1 MQEIGKMS
9 RRQSALDITPLAR
22 SRTLVQKFGGTSV
35 ASIEHIARVARRII
49 EARDAGSDVVVVV
62 SAMSGETDRLLALA
76 RQATPRP
83 EPSELDVLAATGE
96 QITAALTAMT
106 IQGMGHKARSFLGH
120 QVKIITDSSYSD
132 ARIRQVDRARI
143 DQALAAGEI
152 VVLAGFQGIDQEE
165 RITTLGRGGSDTTA
179 VALAAALEADACEIY
194 TDVDGV
200 YTADP
205 RLCPSARRLERV
217 SYRQMLAFS
226 SLGAKVLNHRS
237 VALAM
242 KYLTPIHVRTSF
254 SSAPG
259 TWVVDDD
266 QAAGAGEITGIAQ
279 DTNLACIRVIEP
291 DGSGQEAAVLVEA
304 LARHRIK
311 LDRVTP
317 SAMSTTRS
325 RPEATMVVRKSDL
338 DRALGVIGTH
348 KRAATEVE
356 TDLDI
361 SKVSVVGTGLH
372 GNSALAARIIRL
384 LSEADI
390 PIRSLSRTELSIS
403 CLLDAVRAASAIRV
417 LHEALGLSA
426 AGSDPGH
433 SAQTDSNPEQ
443 PSNDSSPR

>member
-1 MQEIGKMS
+1 
-9 RRQSALDITPLAR
+9 
-22 SRTLVQKFGGTSV
+22 
-35 ASIEHIARVARRII
+35 
-49 EARDAGSDVVVVV
+49 
-62 SAMSGETDRLLALA
+62 
-76 RQATPRP
+76 
-83 EPSELDVLAATGE
+83 
-96 QITAALTAMT
+96 MT
-106 IQGMGHKARSFLGH
+106 IQGLGRKARSFLGH
-120 QVKIITDSSYSD
+120 QVKIITDSTHSD

-143 DQALAAGEI
+143 EQTLAAGEI

-179 VALAAALEADACEIY
+179 VALAAALEADACEIF

-242 KYLTPIHVRTSF
+242 KYRTPIHVRTSF
-254 SSAPG
+254 SSSPG
-259 TWVVDDD
+259 TWVMDDE
-266 QAAGAGEITGIAQ
+266 QTAGAVEITGIAQ
-279 DTNLACIRVIEP
+279 DANLACIRVIEP
-291 DGSGQEAAVLVEA
+291 DGSGQDAAVLVEA

-317 SAMSTTRS
+317 GAMSATRS
-325 RPEATMVVRKSDL
+325 RPGATMVVRKSDL
-338 DRALGVIGTH
+338 DRALDIVGAH
-348 KRAATEVE
+348 KRAATKVE
-356 TDLDI
+356 TDRDI

-372 GNSALAARIIRL
+372 GSSALAARIIRVL
-384 LSEADI
+384 GEVDA

-403 CLLDAVRAASAIRV
+403 CLLEAARAASAIRA

-426 AGSDPGH
+426 AASDPGQPTQ
-433 SAQTDSNPEQ
+433 ADSNQQ
-443 PSNDSSPR
+443 PCSNDAAP

>member
-1 MQEIGKMS
+1 MQEAGKI
-9 RRQSALDITPLAR
+9 RRRRAAQEVTPLAR
-22 SRTLVQKFGGTSV
+22 RRTVVQKFGGTSV
-35 ASIEHIARVARRII
+35 ASIEHIARVARRVI
-49 EARDAGSDVVVVV
+49 EARDAGGDVVVVV

-76 RQATPRP
+76 RQATPTP
-83 EPSELDVLAATGE
+83 ERSELDVLAATGE

-106 IQGMGHKARSFLGH
+106 IQGLGRKARSFLGH
-120 QVKIITDSSYSD
+120 QVKIITDSTHSD

-143 DQALAAGEI
+143 EQTLAAGEI

-179 VALAAALEADACEIY
+179 VALAAALEADACEIF

-242 KYLTPIHVRTSF
+242 KYRTPIHVRTSF
-254 SSAPG
+254 SSSPG
-259 TWVVDDD
+259 TWVMDDE
-266 QAAGAGEITGIAQ
+266 QTGGAVEITGIAQ
-279 DTNLACIRVIEP
+279 DANLACIRVIEP
-291 DGSGQEAAVLVEA
+291 DGSGQDAAVLVEA

-317 SAMSTTRS
+317 GAMSATRS
-325 RPEATMVVRKSDL
+325 RPGATMVVRESDL
-338 DRALGVIGTH
+338 DRALDIVGAH
-348 KRAATEVE
+348 KRAATKVE
-356 TDLDI
+356 ADRDI

-372 GNSALAARIIRL
+372 GSSALAARIIRVL
-384 LSEADI
+384 GEVDA

-403 CLLDAVRAASAIRV
+403 CLLEAARAASAIRA

-426 AGSDPGH
+426 AASDPGQPTQ
-433 SAQTDSNPEQ
+433 ADSNQQ
-443 PSNDSSPR
+443 PCSNDAAP

>member
-1 MQEIGKMS
+1 MQEPGKTR

-22 SRTLVQKFGGTSV
+22 SRTVVQKFGGTSV
-35 ASIEHIARVARRII
+35 ATIEHIARVARRVI
-49 EARDAGSDVVVVV
+49 EARDAGCDVVVVV
-62 SAMSGETDRLLALA
+62 SAMSGETDRLLAMA
-76 RQATPRP
+76 KQAAPTP

-96 QITAALTAMT
+96 QITAALTAIT
-106 IQGMGHKARSFLGH
+106 IRGMGRKARSFLGH
-120 QVKIITDSSYSD
+120 QVKIITDSTYSD
-132 ARIRQVDRARI
+132 ARIRQVDHARI
-143 DQALAAGEI
+143 EQTLAAGEI

-242 KYLTPIHVRTSF
+242 KYRTPIHVRTSF

-266 QAAGAGEITGIAQ
+266 QATGACEITGIAE
-279 DTNLACIRVIEP
+279 DVNLACIHVIEP

-311 LDRVTP
+311 IDRVTP
-317 SAMSTTRS
+317 SAMGTTRS
-325 RPEATMVVRKSDL
+325 RPGATMVVRKSDL
-338 DRALGVIGTH
+338 DRALGIIGTH
-348 KRAATEVE
+348 KRATTVIE
-356 TDLDI
+356 TDLGI

-372 GNSALAARIIRL
+372 GNSTLAARIIRL
-384 LSEADI
+384 LGEADV

-403 CLLDAVRAASAIRV
+403 CLLDATRAASAIHA

-426 AGSDPGH
+426 AGSEPGH
-433 SAQTDSNPEQ
+433 SVQADSDQEQ
-443 PSNDSSPR
+443 SSNDASP